1 MLRKKTIQDNNNNF
15 QIMLTPKETY
25 ERKKYFVENLIRVK
39 KILNED
45 PNVSDEWK
53 IKENAI
59 IDQQLYDLQNGIINY
74 LIKKELYEH

>member
-1 MLRKKTIQDNNNNF
+1 MFKKIII
-15 QIMLTPKETY
+15 IMLTPKESY

-53 IKENAI
+53 QKENAI

>member
-1 MLRKKTIQDNNNNF
+1 ML
-15 QIMLTPKETY
+15 MLTPKETY

-39 KILNED
+39 KLLNED

-53 IKENAI
+53 QKENAI
-59 IDQQLYDLQNGIINY
+59 IDQQLYDLQNGIIDY

>member
-1 MLRKKTIQDNNNNF
+1 
-15 QIMLTPKETY
+15 MLTPKESY

-53 IKENAI
+53 QKENAI

>member
-1 MLRKKTIQDNNNNF
+1 
-15 QIMLTPKETY
+15 MLTPKESY
-25 ERKKYFVENLIRVK
+25 ARKKYFVENLLRVK

-45 PNVSDEWK
+45 PYVSDEWK

-59 IDQQLYDLQNGIINY
+59 IDQQLYDLQNDIINY

>member
-1 MLRKKTIQDNNNNF
+1 M
-15 QIMLTPKETY
+15 MLTPKETY

-39 KILNED
+39 KLLNED

-53 IKENAI
+53 FKENAI

>member
-1 MLRKKTIQDNNNNF
+1 MFKNKIIQDNN
-15 QIMLTPKETY
+15 MLTPKETY

-39 KILNED
+39 KLLNED

-53 IKENAI
+53 FKENAI